1 MTKNK
6 FLGLKIKIHSK
17 MLSLK
22 KSKKI
27 IIFGLFWLKIMVL
40 MAQKPSPTELKDFS
54 EYQKSL
60 KSYYLKLWHAKREEF
75 KDLNEKSFLY
85 YAPSIGLQFGL
96 PSIQFSTRDYANY
109 KREKKLLKSKLN
121 SLDETLELEMNERL
135 QALKV
140 EYEKVKVEY
149 DKLAVFQGKLKYLK
163 ALHEIKLEC
172 CTKRECTPEEC
183 RKAEL
188 EMYEF
193 EQNDKLTALNIKI
206 QVLELEKN
214 AKYGLPNEYFTR

>member
-1 MTKNK
+1 MLFFKKTR
-6 FLGLKIKIHSK
+6 FLLFFGLFGLKI
-17 MLSLK
+17 
-22 KSKKI
+22 
-27 IIFGLFWLKIMVL
+27 GVL
-40 MAQKPSPTELKDFS
+40 VAQKPSPIELKDFS

-85 YAPSIGLQFGL
+85 YAPTIGLQFGL

-109 KREKKLLKSKLN
+109 KRDRKLLKSKLN

-140 EYEKVKVEY
+140 EYEKVKIEY
-149 DKLAVFQGKLKYLK
+149 DKLAVFQGKMKYLK
-163 ALHEIKLEC
+163 ALHEIKQEC

-193 EQNDKLTALNIKI
+193 EQNEKLTALNIKI

-214 AKYGLPNEYFTR
+214 AKYGLPNEYFTH

>member
-1 MTKNK
+1 
-6 FLGLKIKIHSK
+6 
-17 MLSLK
+17 MLSRK
-22 KSKKI
+22 KTLFLV
-27 IIFGLFWLKIMVL
+27 IFSLFWLKIAISL
-40 MAQKPSPTELKDFS
+40 AQKPISTDLKDFS

-85 YAPSIGLQFGL
+85 YAPTVGLQFGL
-96 PSIQFSTRDYANY
+96 PSVQFSTRDYANY
-109 KREKKLLKSKLN
+109 QRDKKLLKSKLN
-121 SLDETLELEMNERL
+121 SLDESLELEMNERL
-135 QALKV
+135 QALRV

-149 DKLAVFQGKLKYLK
+149 DKLAVFQGKMKYLK
-163 ALHEIKLEC
+163 ALNAIKLEC

-183 RKAEL
+183 RRAEL

-193 EQNDKLTALNIKI
+193 EQNEKLTALNIKI

-214 AKYGLPNEYFTR
+214 AKYGLPNEYFTH